1 MKVQFACVS
10 LAALVAALGQS
21 AHAADF
27 SVGADGS
34 VKDMSSPVPAV
45 AVPAPVPVM
54 EYKPQWYFR
63 LDAGIGTV
71 SEPDISERGYRY
83 GGLTGPG
90 SGGRTGD
97 YTGDRTGRNGY
108 DGTFADNADLQYLDP
123 TWFTSDFSNL
133 STFGGGIGY
142 YLGGGFRLDATV
154 EKRSNDQAYIGGTE
168 TWNSNSYYDAPPITG
183 VIDTYG
189 TDANDN
195 GIVDRR
201 TTIEVSDR
209 TDVDGT
215 VWMANMYYDFSQVRG
230 FTPYVGAGIGFVW
243 NQLERNHT
251 TIIQSCD
258 NEANPGCSGGDTD
271 YSREASTEANTIS
284 LAAAAMAGFSYQISD
299 ITSVD
304 VGYRYLYLGGTD
316 FAMSID
322 GVESRVEIG
331 DQHVHQVR
339 AGLRF
344 DVN

>member
-54 EYKPQWYFR
+54 DYKPQWYFR
-63 LDAGIGTV
+63 FDAGIGRV
-71 SEPDISERGYRY
+71 SEPDISERGYQY
-83 GGLTGPG
+83 GHIINGANGTPDDLGI
-90 SGGRTGD
+90 GD
-97 YTGDRTGRNGY
+97 TNLRD
-108 DGTFADNADLQYLDP
+108 LDP
-123 TWFTSDFSNL
+123 TQFASDFSNL
-133 STFGGGIGY
+133 STFGGGVGY

-154 EKRSNDQAYIGGTE
+154 EKRSNDQAYLSQSDSWI
-168 TWNSNSYYDAPPITG
+168 SYGFVDDDGNTATPPVYTS
-183 VIDTYG
+183 DMN
-189 TDANDN
+189 ND
-195 GIVDRR
+195 GALDDRT
-201 TTIEVSDR
+201 TTIEIADQV
-209 TDVDGT
+209 DVDGT
-215 VWMANMYYDFSQVRG
+215 VWMANAYYDIGTYRG
-230 FTPYVGAGIGFVW
+230 FTPYIGAGIGFVW
-243 NQLERNHT
+243 NQIERNHT
-251 TIIQSCD
+251 TTVTSSD
-258 NEANPGCSGGDTD
+258 NSVLNDVDAEYTTTS
-271 YSREASTEANTIS
+271 STEANTIS
-284 LAAAAMAGFSYQISD
+284 LAAAAMVGFSYQVTD

-331 DQHVHQVR
+331 DQHIHQVR